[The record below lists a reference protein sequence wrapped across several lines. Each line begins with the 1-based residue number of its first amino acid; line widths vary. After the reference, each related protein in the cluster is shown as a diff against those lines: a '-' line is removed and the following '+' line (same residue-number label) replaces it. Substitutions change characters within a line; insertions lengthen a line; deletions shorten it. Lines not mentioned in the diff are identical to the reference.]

1 MPGVV
6 VYPCDPSTLGVRRK
20 DQFMAGID
28 LTVIFEADLG
38 FLSSNTN
45 SKKTQKALWS

>member
-1 MPGVV
+1 MV
-6 VYPCDPSTLGVRRK
+6 VYACDPSTSGVRRK
-20 DQFMAGID
+20 DQKFMAGID

-45 SKKTQKALWS
+45 SKKTPKALGS